1 MDMSNLNSELT
12 IRGESI
18 QRIYEFFISK
28 KLIVNRRYQR
38 KLVWSIEE
46 KQAFIDSITKGF
58 PIPLILFAEKQENSD
73 KRFEIIDGMQ
83 RLDAITSFI
92 NGEFTLKEK
101 YFNLETMASSKL
113 LLDQKLI
120 VQKEPILDQQ
130 LCAQIVNYLLP
141 ISTYRET
148 SSENID
154 EIFRRINSNGRQLS
168 SQELRQAGALGKFSD
183 LVRELSSKIRGDV
196 SSKDILNL
204 NEMKKIS
211 LKNGNEYIDYGI
223 DVDKIFG

>member
-92 NGEFTLKEK
+92 NGEFTLKK
-101 YFNLETMASSKL
+101 NI
-113 LLDQKLI
+113 LI
-120 VQKEPILDQQ
+120 
-130 LCAQIVNYLLP
+130 
-141 ISTYRET
+141 
-148 SSENID
+148 
-154 EIFRRINSNGRQLS
+154 
-168 SQELRQAGALGKFSD
+168 
-183 LVRELSSKIRGDV
+183 
-196 SSKDILNL
+196 
-204 NEMKKIS
+204 
-211 LKNGNEYIDYGI
+211 
-223 DVDKIFG
+223 